1 MYRCLTGDGCTGYNR
16 RERFQ
21 RHESLH
27 EVVAMA
33 RRKSR
38 RRYDWKMILF
48 LVLSVMI
55 ALTMVLAFILPALN
69 SPATLP

>member
-1 MYRCLTGDGCTGYNR
+1 
-16 RERFQ
+16 
-21 RHESLH
+21 
-27 EVVAMA
+27 MA